1 MRLRFLVESPI
12 LYLAFFKTILAALF
26 RAFGRPLSFLHAKP
40 SFLHDH
46 STTQH
51 SVFSGFLAISTTD
64 KPVNR
69 SIQAYA
75 LTQLTVLALRGFII
89 RDIHKK
95 QGRSSSNSGYEIQ
108 KICGWKIYSRRAPLA
123 RKYTNRIFES
133 KDGTKSMKIVN
144 YIERHNFSW
153 NDLLTKS
160 NRTEIQTYKVEE
172 RTFRTPCIF
181 CSNHAQNLRNYLHP
195 PVVNSADNVQD
206 SMSRIQ
212 AVNLEMLL
220 FIKN

>member
-1 MRLRFLVESPI
+1 MPSQGHDPFIWLANYVRLSFLVESPI
-12 LYLAFFKTILAALF
+12 LYLAFFETILAALF

-51 SVFSGFLAISTTD
+51 SDFSGFLAISTTD

-108 KICGWKIYSRRAPLA
+108 KNMWLENILAP
-123 RKYTNRIFES
+123 
-133 KDGTKSMKIVN
+133 
-144 YIERHNFSW
+144 
-153 NDLLTKS
+153 
-160 NRTEIQTYKVEE
+160 
-172 RTFRTPCIF
+172 RTFGAEVEPC
-181 CSNHAQNLRNYLHP
+181 
-195 PVVNSADNVQD
+195 
-206 SMSRIQ
+206 
-212 AVNLEMLL
+212 
-220 FIKN
+220 

>member
-1 MRLRFLVESPI
+1 MRLSFLVESPI

-26 RAFGRPLSFLHAKP
+26 RAFGLPLSFLPSKP

-51 SVFSGFLAISTTD
+51 SDFSSFLAISTTD

-75 LTQLTVLALRGFII
+75 LTQLNVFALRGFIF

-108 KICGWKIYSRRAPLA
+108 KICGWKIHSRTRTFNA
-123 RKYTNRIFES
+123 E
-133 KDGTKSMKIVN
+133 V
-144 YIERHNFSW
+144 H
-153 NDLLTKS
+153 KS
-160 NRTEIQTYKVEE
+160 NIRVKRWHNKYEKSELDWKTQ
-172 RTFRTPCIF
+172 
-181 CSNHAQNLRNYLHP
+181 
-195 PVVNSADNVQD
+195 
-206 SMSRIQ
+206 
-212 AVNLEMLL
+212 LL
-220 FIKN
+220 FQWFAYQVQSHWNTDL